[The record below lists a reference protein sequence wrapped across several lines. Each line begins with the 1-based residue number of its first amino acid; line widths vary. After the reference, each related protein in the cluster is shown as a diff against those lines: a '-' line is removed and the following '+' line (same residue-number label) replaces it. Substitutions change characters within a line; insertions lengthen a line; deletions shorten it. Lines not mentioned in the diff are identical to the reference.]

1 MIRAAIDIGSNTTLF
16 LVGRQG
22 EEGQWLLL
30 EESLT
35 TNGLGWEIAQHGSI
49 SLEAQQRN
57 LHILKGLIARAHGL
71 GCQEIRAV
79 GTAAL
84 RKASN
89 AEAFV
94 KSVFKETGL
103 EIAVISGQEEA
114 RLTYLGAMID
124 RRDVF
129 HASALCVVD
138 VGGGSSEVVFGKG
151 LKVQKAFSLSL
162 GAVSLTQS
170 IPNRSGQPLTEK
182 QKRQIQEVVSSN
194 IGNLTADLP
203 DVITS
208 VIAVGGTASTLAALT
223 LGVDISKLWRHPP
236 VQVPVPAVK
245 AFWQDFAG
253 RSVQEI
259 AEIPHLPPD
268 RAEIITAGTA
278 ILLGILEKLHTENVN
293 LSNKGLR
300 WGLLIDDKY
309 GGTCFTRPPIGGNY
323 ES

>member
-1 MIRAAIDIGSNTTLF
+1 MDIPGSNSSTVIRAAIDIGSNTTLF

-22 EEGQWLLL
+22 EEGQWQLL

-35 TNGLGWEIAQHGSI
+35 TNGLGWEIAQHGCI
-49 SLEAQQRN
+49 SPEAQRRN
-57 LHILKGLIARAHGL
+57 VDILKGLIAHAHDL

-94 KSVFKETGL
+94 KSVFKEIGL
-103 EIAVISGQEEA
+103 EIVVISGQEEA
-114 RLTYLGAMID
+114 RLTYLGAMLDYQD
-124 RRDVF
+124 RPGF
-129 HASALCVVD
+129 YCVVD
-138 VGGGSSEVVFGKG
+138 VEGGSSEVVFGKG
-151 LKVQKAFSLSL
+151 LQVQKAFSFSM

-170 IPNRSGQPLTEK
+170 ISNRSGQPLTEK
-182 QKRQIQEVVSSN
+182 QTSQIQQVISTN
-194 IGNLTADLP
+194 ISILTTNSP

-223 LGVDISKLWRHPP
+223 LGIDISELWRHPP
-236 VQVPVPAVK
+236 VQVPLSAID
-245 AFWQDFAG
+245 AFWQDFSG
-253 RSVQEI
+253 KSVQEI
-259 AEIPHLPPD
+259 AEIPHMPPD

-278 ILLGILEKLHTENVN
+278 ILLGILEILHTENVN

-300 WGLLIDDKY
+300 WGLLMEPSLHEGI
-309 GGTCFTRPPIGGNY
+309 
-323 ES
+323 